1 MYTDMKEKKKV
12 VLQV

>member
-1 MYTDMKEKKKV
+1 MKEKKKV